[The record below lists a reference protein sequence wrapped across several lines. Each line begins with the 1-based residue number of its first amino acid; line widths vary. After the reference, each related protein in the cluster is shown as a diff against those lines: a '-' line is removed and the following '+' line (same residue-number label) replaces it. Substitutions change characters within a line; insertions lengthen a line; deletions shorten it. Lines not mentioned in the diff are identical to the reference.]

1 MTYTPSPHLSKL
13 ACFQALD
20 EVTDAQ
26 ERMDFG
32 TAGRVLYDFFWD
44 SFADWYVE
52 AAKTRLYGQDPGAA
66 ATTRKVCPGDLQ
78 LADICRA

>member
-1 MTYTPSPHLSKL
+1 MEET
-13 ACFQALD
+13 
-20 EVTDAQ
+20 TDAQ

-52 AAKTRLYGQDPGAA
+52 AAKTRLYGDDAA
-66 ATTRKVCPGDLQ
+66 AAAITRKASTFCLCQGFTRPP
-78 LADICRA
+78 

>member
-1 MTYTPSPHLSKL
+1 M
-13 ACFQALD
+13 D
-20 EVTDAQ
+20 EITDAQ

-52 AAKTRLYGQDPGAA
+52 AAKTRLYSQNLEAA
-66 ATTRKVCPGDLQ
+66 ANTRKVKPCIPRLILTFQ
-78 LADICRA
+78 RQEP